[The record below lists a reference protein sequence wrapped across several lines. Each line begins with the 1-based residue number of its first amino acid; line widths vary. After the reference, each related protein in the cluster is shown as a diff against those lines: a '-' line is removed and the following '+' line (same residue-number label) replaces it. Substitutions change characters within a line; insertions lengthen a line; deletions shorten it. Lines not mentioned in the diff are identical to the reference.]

1 MAEHAYDRLI
11 WEESS
16 DIGATLGELGDAE
29 FDTMSLCEGW
39 RVRDVVSHMIIGHT
53 TPLPTI
59 LVEVA
64 KNRFSVPKASFE
76 ASREYGSAHS
86 ATEIRDAWSAV
97 AADHTRKGI
106 AKTISDKE
114 GFIDHLVHHQ
124 DIRRPLGRPRTIPS
138 ERLAAAL
145 DGLPTIGGFLKS
157 KQRMKG
163 LSWRA
168 TDVDWTFGEGPEVS
182 GPAEALILAASG
194 RPVVLPEL
202 SGEGHAEL
210 SSRLAA

>member
-1 MAEHAYDRLI
+1 MAEHDYSRLI
-11 WEESS
+11 WDESG
-16 DIGATLGELGDAE
+16 DLAATLGELSEPE
-29 FDTMSLCEGW
+29 FDAMSLCEGW
-39 RVRDVVSHMIIGHT
+39 RVRDVVSHMIVGHT

-76 ASREYGSAHS
+76 ASREYGSAHT
-86 ATEIRDAWSAV
+86 AAEIRDAWTAV
-97 AADHTRKGI
+97 AAGHIRMGI

-124 DIRRPLGRPRTIPS
+124 DIRRPLGRPRAIS
-138 ERLAAAL
+138 SDRLVAAL

-194 RPVVLPEL
+194 RPVVLPEIT
-202 SGEGHAEL
+202 GPGHAEL
-210 SSRLAA
+210 ASRLAA